1 MRALISLKIM
11 KWILLILIAVSLG
24 CAGKAIDR
32 DGKSRSGKEPP
43 FVRVKLL
50 DTRENIVIRSEG
62 PFLIRLLLKR
72 MAPPIYYSS
81 KEAHFMPYGS
91 GITMIDETGGGME
104 IGLKR
109 VSIHPVETG
118 DHLVLNGRP
127 FRGALEII
135 FIPKT
140 VGYPGSP
147 LLMVLN
153 LIRVEDYLKG
163 VVPAEIGIRTE
174 DEIEAVKAQAVAAR
188 TYALS
193 KLGQYPEW
201 GYDLE
206 STVEDQVYRGVQGED
221 PLVNGA
227 IEETEGIVLTWGKP
241 AIDAYYHSNCGG
253 MTESIERV
261 WEKSPQPYLIPVSDD
276 FCSWAK
282 SYRWEETWSRGD
294 LEENLSAYLDTL
306 YVLPEGGFGQLTG
319 LEIVQRSP
327 SGRVERLEV
336 TTATGRYDIDRDRI
350 RWALR
355 RNGDRNRILPST
367 LFDLEIE
374 RGADGSIDWVTARG
388 KGNGHGI
395 GMCQTGAIGRAREG
409 FTFDEIL
416 IHYYPGAE
424 LSVWR

>member
-1 MRALISLKIM
+1 M
-11 KWILLILIAVSLG
+11 KTILWIPLAFIAVSAS
-24 CAGKAIDR
+24 CAGKSIDHG
-32 DGKSRSGKEPP
+32 GKYRSGGSPP
-43 FVRVKLL
+43 VVRVKLL
-50 DTRENIVIRSEG
+50 DTRENIVIRSEE
-62 PFLIRLLLKR
+62 PFLIRVLLKR

-91 GITMIDETGGGME
+91 GITMIDETGGSME

-109 VSIHPVETG
+109 VSIHPGETG
-118 DHLVLNGRP
+118 NHLAVNGRP

-135 FIPKT
+135 YIPKT

-147 LLMVLN
+147 TVMVLN

-163 VVPAEIGIRTE
+163 VVPAEIGRRSE
-174 DEIEAVKAQAVAAR
+174 DEIEAVKAQTVAAR

-193 KLGQYPEW
+193 KLGQYRDW

-206 STVEDQVYRGVQGED
+206 STVEDQVYRGVEGED

-227 IEETEGIVLTWGKP
+227 IEETEGIVLTWGGV

-261 WEKSPQPYLIPVSDD
+261 WEKSPQPYLIPAVDEH
-276 FCSWAK
+276 CSWAK
-282 SYRWEETWSRGD
+282 SYRWEETWSRND
-294 LEENLSAYLDTL
+294 LEENLSAFLDTL
-306 YVLPEGGFGQLTG
+306 VIFPEGGLGELTD
-319 LEIVQRSP
+319 LVILQRSP

-336 TTATGRYDIDRDRI
+336 ITATGRYGIDRDRI

-355 RNGDRNRILPST
+355 RGDDKNRILPGT

-374 RGADGSIDWVTARG
+374 RGDDGSIDRVTASG
-388 KGNGHGI
+388 QGNGHGV
-395 GMCQTGAIGRAREG
+395 GMCQTGAIGRARKG
-409 FTFDEIL
+409 FSFDEIL
-416 IHYYPGAE
+416 IHYYPGTE
-424 LSVWR
+424 LGVWR